1 VAASAS
7 RRAGNLPAEMTSFVN
22 RRDEIAQISRLLS
35 GARLVTLTGVA
46 GVGKTRLAMQ
56 VAARLGRT
64 FPGGVWLVEL
74 AFLRDGDLLAHTLVY
89 TLGIHDT
96 GGDPLASL
104 TEFLRERHLLLVL
117 DNCEHLTEPCAT
129 LALALLRA
137 AGQVRI
143 LTTSREVLRL
153 AGEHVYQVPP
163 LPTAEQGSPPGATAG
178 HHAVEL
184 FAHRASAVVPTFTLT
199 AENHAEVAEV
209 CRRLEGIPLAI
220 ELAAV
225 RMRVLSVE
233 QLRSRLDDR
242 FHLLRSGQ
250 RSRVPHQRTLRA
262 AVDWSFDLCTPAER
276 AMWALVSVFAGG
288 FDLAAVE
295 EVHIAVGASGS
306 AVVDVLDGLVGKSI
320 LTAEERDGQTWYGML
335 ETLREYGRDRLRAA
349 GDEPRVR
356 RGHAERYLR
365 LAEQAEREWFGPGQ
379 IGWFRRLDREHANLR
394 AALESFH
401 ATPDCEAGQ
410 DALRLA
416 AALWFHWV
424 FSGRVAEGRLWLG
437 RALASA
443 AGPTRARARAMV
455 AHALLAGVDG
465 DLEAVT
471 RLASGA
477 RDLAERLGDQLTVA
491 QAITRQAAIPN
502 FRGDTAAAQAL
513 LIEALARFAALGES
527 DNPYAV
533 FSLNM
538 LIGVRGQEGDRAG
551 SAEIGRQVV
560 AICQA
565 RGDTTL
571 LSSTLI
577 HLARAA
583 WLAGELP
590 EAAAHVHEAVRLQRS
605 MLAPTSLAR
614 GVEQL
619 AWITAARD
627 GHGEQELAA
636 LLLGAADRV
645 WRRCGLIKLLHTP
658 YYGPHHR
665 ECEAAIR
672 AAIGDEAFEA
682 AFRRGAGMDIEE
694 IVSFVAGESSAP
706 GGAGLAV
713 GAGGNQ
719 PAVLSRRERQ
729 VAELVAEGLSN
740 KQIAARL
747 VISRRTVDSHV
758 EKILTKLGFTSRV
771 QVAAWFAANSGD

>member
-1 VAASAS
+1 V
-7 RRAGNLPAEMTSFVN
+7 TSFVN

-117 DNCEHLTEPCAT
+117 DNCEHLTQPCAT

-163 LPTAEQGSPPGATAG
+163 LPTAEQDSPPAATAG

-225 RMRVLSVE
+225 RLRVLSMA
-233 QLRSRLDDR
+233 QLRTRLDDR

-262 AVDWSFDLCTPAER
+262 AVDWSFDLCTPKER
-276 AMWALVSVFAGG
+276 AMWGLVSVFAGG

-295 EVHIAVGASGS
+295 AAVEEVHAAVGTGGS

-320 LTAEERDGQTWYGML
+320 LTTEQRDGRAWYGML
-335 ETLREYGRDRLRAA
+335 ETLREYGRERLREA

-394 AALESFH
+394 AALECFH
-401 ATPDCEAGQ
+401 AAPDSEAGQ

-455 AHALLAGVDG
+455 AHAFLAGVDG

-491 QAITRQAAIPN
+491 QAITRQAAILN
-502 FRGDTAAAQAL
+502 FRGDTAAVQAL
-513 LIEALARFAALGES
+513 LTEALARFAALGEP

-538 LIGVRGQEGDRAG
+538 LIGVRVQEGDRAG
-551 SAEIGRQVV
+551 SADIGRQSV
-560 AICQA
+560 AISQA
-565 RGDTTL
+565 RGDTTM

-590 EAAAHVHEAVRLQRS
+590 EAAAHVREAVRLQRS
-605 MLAPTSLAR
+605 MIAPTSLAR

-627 GHGEQELAA
+627 GPGEQELAA

-645 WRRCGLIKLLHTP
+645 WRRFGLIKLLHTP

-682 AFRRGAGMDIEE
+682 AFQRGAGMDIEE

-713 GAGGNQ
+713 VAGGNQ
-719 PAVLSRRERQ
+719 PAVLSHRERQ